1 MIVRSKASSG
11 TSRDTHLVG
20 LGGKT
25 RVGKLCGGAG
35 IEYIKIKKIKKYYIL
50 KIVCMNFTK
59 KRLKNYIDRYVMGLK
74 RRE

>member
-1 MIVRSKASSG
+1 LSG
-11 TSRDTHLVG
+11 QKQAQEPVAIRIWLAWGEDK
-20 LGGKT
+20 GGKT
-25 RVGKLCGGAG
+25 VWGSGDRIYKN
-35 IEYIKIKKIKKYYIL
+35 KKIKKYYIL